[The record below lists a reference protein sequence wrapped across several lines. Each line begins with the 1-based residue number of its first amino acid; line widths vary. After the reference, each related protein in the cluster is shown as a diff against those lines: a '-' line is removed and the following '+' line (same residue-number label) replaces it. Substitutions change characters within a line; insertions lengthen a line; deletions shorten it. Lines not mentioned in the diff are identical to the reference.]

1 MSGGKGDGDG
11 EFYFSGGK
19 RPDKAVL
26 KEVKTKFPSQTE
38 ILIFS
43 RSNFIT
49 FLKINQS
56 MNYICIY
63 FFVCF
68 GELVVTT

>member
-1 MSGGKGDGDG
+1 MSGGRGDGDG

-49 FLKINQS
+49 FLFFKKLIN
-56 MNYICIY
+56 
-63 FFVCF
+63 
-68 GELVVTT
+68 L